1 MILDE
6 PDVWNKGWILS
17 DAEVSVV
24 KRVSKDDKEVKL
36 NRTTRVSQKNNS
48 ISIII

>member
-17 DAEVSVV
+17 DAKVSGA
-24 KRVSKDDKEVKL
+24 KRVGKVDKEVKV
-36 NRTTRVSQKNNS
+36 TTRVSQK
-48 ISIII
+48 